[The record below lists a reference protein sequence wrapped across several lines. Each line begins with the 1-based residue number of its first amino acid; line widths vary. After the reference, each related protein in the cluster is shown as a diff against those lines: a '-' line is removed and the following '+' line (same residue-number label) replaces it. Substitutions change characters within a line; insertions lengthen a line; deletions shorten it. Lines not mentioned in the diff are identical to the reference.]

1 MVQQQNVIAP
11 STPWKKCDMHTEPS
25 VVQCA
30 LGWTPTGT
38 LVIVWRGTAN
48 FRNVLTDIK
57 FFSRKVI
64 PVYMLLFLRL

>member
-1 MVQQQNVIAP
+1 
-11 STPWKKCDMHTEPS
+11 MHTEPS
-25 VVQCA
+25 IVQCA

-38 LVIVWRGTAN
+38 LVIVWRVTAN

-64 PVYMLLFLRL
+64 PVYILLFLRL

>member
-1 MVQQQNVIAP
+1 
-11 STPWKKCDMHTEPS
+11 MHTEPS
-25 VVQCA
+25 IMQCA

-48 FRNVLTDIK
+48 RNVLTDIK

-64 PVYMLLFLRL
+64 PVYMLPFLTLQFPTFPVICCCLRRR